1 MPSTARS
8 QLVTS
13 IQSWA
18 TLLQLT
24 LKIPLHTKIQQF
36 LPEVVLS
43 PCDNLPFYKH
53 PPYTFCNR
61 PILKCSP
68 TNQNP
73 RSPICSKSTPGALTI
88 SPFHQQFSY
97 FIRQT
102 LKMFYVFKYIC
113 LIGTRHTDDGRNR
126 WCLGQPYYNPCV
138 ITKSNQSYKN
148 PVLFH
153 EAFDSLT

>member
-53 PPYTFCNR
+53 PSYTFCNR

-73 RSPICSKSTPGALTI
+73 RSPICSKSTLGSTYYLTLPSTI
-88 SPFHQQFSY
+88 LVLHS
-97 FIRQT
+97 
-102 LKMFYVFKYIC
+102 
-113 LIGTRHTDDGRNR
+113 TDIEN
-126 WCLGQPYYNPCV
+126 
-138 ITKSNQSYKN
+138 
-148 PVLFH
+148 VLRVQIH
-153 EAFDSLT
+153 LFDWDKTY